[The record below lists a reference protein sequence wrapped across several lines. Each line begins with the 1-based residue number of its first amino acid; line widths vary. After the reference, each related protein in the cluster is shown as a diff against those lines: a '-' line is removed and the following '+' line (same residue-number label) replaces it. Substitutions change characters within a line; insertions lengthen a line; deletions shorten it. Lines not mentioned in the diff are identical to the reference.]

1 VSPPLHEPSVVV
13 EHTAH
18 VRGSDAFVEAGAR
31 GRLAWVGSF
40 FGLATTY
47 LALRGEPAPLVLTQA
62 AFVLV
67 SVGASWRSVR
77 RGSAG
82 VDAFALWA
90 ALTCAFVGIGTTG
103 GLASPLVLAIVPL
116 HATIDAASGARK
128 LGVFAHVVVAS
139 LLVIMALLPALDW
152 VRTIPEPLH
161 HAQAGQPSV
170 DYAVL
175 AFATV
180 VFVVT
185 KQFLIARGMHRAYE
199 AVAHELSA
207 RRHELFEEAEAR
219 TRSLEGI
226 AARLAHEV
234 KNPLAAIKG
243 LSRHLEKSAA
253 DPKTA
258 ERLVIVAQEA
268 DRLAAIVDGFL
279 SFSRGLDDLHVAP
292 LKPYD
297 LARELMLL
305 LDTRAAEL
313 GVTIE
318 VSGPVDLVLDADG
331 RKIRQ
336 AMLNLCLNAVQAS
349 PAGATV
355 TLEVARVDGDA
366 VAFRVIDRGSGMS
379 PEVLDRI
386 KKPYFTT
393 RDGGS
398 GLGVAVARGIVEQ
411 HGGTLTHESRAG
423 VGTIA
428 TMKLPLAHGGTNTLA
443 LPRPSTLPQRRW

>member
-1 VSPPLHEPSVVV
+1 MALPPAESPVVV
-13 EHTAH
+13 EHAAH
-18 VRGSDAFVEAGAR
+18 ARGADAFVEAGSR

-40 FGLATTY
+40 FGLATSY

-62 AFVLV
+62 AFVVV
-67 SVGASWRSVR
+67 SVAASWRSVR

-82 VDAFALWA
+82 VDAFSLWA
-90 ALTCAFVGIGTTG
+90 SLACAFVGIGTTG

-128 LGVFAHVVVAS
+128 LGVVAHVVVAS
-139 LLVIMALLPALDW
+139 LLGVMAVLPAFDW
-152 VRTIPEPLH
+152 VKTIPEPLH
-161 HAQAGQPSV
+161 HAEAGRPSI

-180 VFVVT
+180 AFVVT
-185 KQFLIARGMHRAYE
+185 KQFLIARGVHRAYE
-199 AVAHELSA
+199 AVADELSA

-243 LSRHLEKSAA
+243 LSRHLEKSAT

-292 LKPYD
+292 LKPYE

-318 VSGPVDLVLDADG
+318 VTGPVDLVIDGDG
-331 RKIRQ
+331 RKLRQ
-336 AMLNLCLNAVQAS
+336 ALLNLCLNAVQAS

-355 TLEVARVDGDA
+355 TLEVVRIDDRA
-366 VAFRVIDRGSGMS
+366 VELRVIDRGSGMT
-379 PEVLDRI
+379 PEVIDRI

-411 HGGTLTHESRAG
+411 HGGTLIHESRSG
-423 VGTIA
+423 VGTLA
-428 TMKLPLAHGGTNTLA
+428 TMRLPLRHEGSAALA

>member
-1 VSPPLHEPSVVV
+1 MPEPPNPSEHAAHERSA
-13 EHTAH
+13 E
-18 VRGSDAFVEAGAR
+18 AFMEAGSR

-40 FGLATTY
+40 FGLATTF
-47 LALRGEPAPLVLTQA
+47 LALRGESPWLVCTQA
-62 AFVLV
+62 LFVVV
-67 SVGASWRSVR
+67 SVVASWRSAR
-77 RGSAG
+77 RGSSG
-82 VDAFALWA
+82 IEAFSLWA
-90 ALTCAFVGIGTTG
+90 ALACAYVGIGTTG
-103 GLASPLVLAIVPL
+103 GLASPLVLAIIPL

-128 LGVFAHVVVAS
+128 LGMLAHVLVAVV
-139 LLVIMALLPALDW
+139 LGVMAILPAFDW
-152 VRTIPEPLH
+152 VTTIPEPLH
-161 HAQAGQPSV
+161 HAEAGRPSV
-170 DYAVL
+170 EYALL

-180 VFVVT
+180 IFVVT
-185 KQFLIARGMHRAYE
+185 KQFLTARGVHRAYE
-199 AVAHELSA
+199 AVADELSA

-243 LSRHLEKSAA
+243 LSRHLEKSAT

-279 SFSRGLDDLHVAP
+279 SFSRGLDDLHLAP
-292 LKPYD
+292 LRPYD

-305 LDTRAAEL
+305 LETRAAES

-318 VSGPVDLVLDADG
+318 VVGVVDLEMLGDA
-331 RKIRQ
+331 RKLKQ
-336 AMLNLCLNAVQAS
+336 ALLNLCLNATQAS
-349 PAGATV
+349 PPGASV
-355 TLEVARVDGDA
+355 TIEISRGDGEH
-366 VAFRVIDRGSGMS
+366 VVVRVIDRGAGMA

-411 HGGTLTHESRAG
+411 HGGTLGHESKAG
-423 VGTIA
+423 AGTVA
-428 TMKLPLAHGGTNTLA
+428 TMRLPLRCPAPAHLA
-443 LPRPSTLPQRRW
+443 LPRPSAAPAKRA